1 MPPHDVNGDMASK
14 TATRLGVRRGTALEP
29 WQAGTVGGIIAALAF
44 GILMSVQTP
53 AVLEM
58 GIPAMYGL
66 EGGLAGWLIHVSHGA
81 VLGVVFAA
89 LLTATKRPHLG
100 PVKSTAAGLVY
111 GVVVWAVLAVVVMP
125 IWLSTVGF
133 AMAPAFPN
141 IDMMSLVGHAV
152 YGIVLGIAYAFLE
165 R

>member
-1 MPPHDVNGDMASK
+1 MALE
-14 TATRLGVRRGTALEP
+14 TTIRTDVRRGTLLEP
-29 WQAGTVGGIIAALAF
+29 WQAGAVGGIIGAIAF

-66 EGGLAGWLIHVSHGA
+66 EGGLIGWLIHVSHGA
-81 VLGVVFAA
+81 VLGIAFVA
-89 LLTATKRPHLG
+89 LLSAANRSGLG
-100 PVKSTAAGLVY
+100 ILESTAAGLVY
-111 GVVVWAVLAVVVMP
+111 GLVVWLLLAVVVMP

-141 IDMMSLVGHAV
+141 IELQSLVGHAI
-152 YGIVLGIAYAFLE
+152 YGVVLGLAYAFLE